1 MTVVDAYGRHARA
14 AWAADIAVAAG
25 VVVAMTLTIGVA
37 QEAEASR
44 SLDWLAYLLGS
55 AVGLVLLVR
64 RRWPMQVF
72 VVSVGLVLGYYLL
85 DYPGFSAAVPL
96 AVATYTAA
104 VAGHTV
110 AAAAVLLVFNAVGV
124 AWQSIVEGIP
134 LLTVLGT
141 YTLVNV
147 ALLAAV
153 LLLGEA
159 VRHRR
164 AWAQEVRERLRQAE
178 EHRAE
183 EAARRLED
191 ERFRIARELHDVL
204 AHTIAAVSVQAG
216 VAAELIADSPDQA
229 RKSLQ
234 IIREQ
239 IREAIGELRAMVAL
253 LRGSGPEVLHAPAPG
268 LGELETLVRFAGR
281 AGVDVECS
289 VTGQVRPLP
298 AAIELTAYRI
308 VQESLTNVVRHAHAS
323 WARVSVHYEPLALV
337 LRIED
342 NGWGSDAVTAD
353 DGHGLVGMRER
364 ATALGGSLT
373 AGPRAEGGYVVSAHL
388 PIGTN

>member
-1 MTVVDAYGRHARA
+1 
-14 AWAADIAVAAG
+14 
-25 VVVAMTLTIGVA
+25 MTLTIGVA
-37 QEAEASR
+37 QEAGATR
-44 SLDWLAYLLGS
+44 SLDWLAYVLGS
-55 AVGLVLLVR
+55 AIGLVLLVR
-64 RRWPMQVF
+64 RRWPLRVF
-72 VVSVGLVLGYYLL
+72 VASVGLLLGYYLL
-85 DYPGFSAAVPL
+85 GYPGFSAAVPL

-104 VAGHTV
+104 VVGHIV
-110 AAAAVLLVFNAVGV
+110 AATAVLLVFNAVGV
-124 AWQSIVEGIP
+124 AWQSIAEGIP

-178 EHRAE
+178 QHRAE

-216 VAAELIADSPDQA
+216 VAAEIIADSPDQA

-253 LRGSGPEVLHAPAPG
+253 LRGSGSEVLHAPAPG
-268 LGELETLVRFAGR
+268 LGELDTLVRFAGR

-289 VTGQVRPLP
+289 IAGQVRPLP

-323 WARVSVHYEPLALV
+323 RARVSVHYEPFALV

-342 NGWGSDAVTAD
+342 NGRGAD
-353 DGHGLVGMRER
+353 PVPGNGGHGVVGMRER
-364 ATALGGSLT
+364 ATALGGNLT
-373 AGPRAEGGYVVSAHL
+373 AGPCAGGGYVVSAHL
-388 PIGTN
+388 PIGTS

>member
-1 MTVVDAYGRHARA
+1 MTVVYAHARGA
-14 AWAADIAVAAG
+14 AWAADIAVAGG
-25 VVVAMTLTIGVA
+25 VAVAMTLTISVA
-37 QEAEASR
+37 QEVGATR
-44 SLDWLAYLLGS
+44 SLDGLAYVLGL
-55 AVGLVLLVR
+55 AIGLVLLAR

-72 VVSVGLVLGYYLL
+72 VVSVGLLLGYYLL

-96 AVATYTAA
+96 AVATYTVAA
-104 VAGHTV
+104 AGHTV
-110 AAAAVLLVFNAVGV
+110 AAAAVLLAFNAVGV
-124 AWQSIVEGIP
+124 AWQTIVEGIP
-134 LLTVLGT
+134 LLTILGT

-178 EHRAE
+178 QHRAE

-216 VAAELIADSPDQA
+216 VAAEIIADSPDQA
-229 RKSLQ
+229 RRSLQ

-239 IREAIGELRAMVAL
+239 IREAIGELRAMVGL
-253 LRGSGPEVLHAPAPG
+253 LRGSEPEVRHAPAPG
-268 LGELETLVRFAGR
+268 LGELDTLVRFACR

-289 VTGQVRPLP
+289 VGGEVRPLP

-323 WARVSVHYEPLALV
+323 RARVLVHFGPSALV

-342 NGWGSDAVTAD
+342 NGRGANSVPAD
-353 DGHGLVGMRER
+353 DGHGVIGMRER

-373 AGPRAEGGYVVSAHL
+373 AGPSAGGGYVVSAQL
-388 PIGTN
+388 PVGAS

>member
-1 MTVVDAYGRHARA
+1 
-14 AWAADIAVAAG
+14 
-25 VVVAMTLTIGVA
+25 
-37 QEAEASR
+37 
-44 SLDWLAYLLGS
+44 
-55 AVGLVLLVR
+55 
-64 RRWPMQVF
+64 VF
-72 VVSVGLVLGYYLL
+72 VVSVGLLLGYYLL

-96 AVATYTAA
+96 AVATYTVAA
-104 VAGHTV
+104 AGHTV
-110 AAAAVLLVFNAVGV
+110 AAAAVLLAFNAVGV
-124 AWQSIVEGIP
+124 AWQTIVEGIP
-134 LLTVLGT
+134 LLTILGT

-178 EHRAE
+178 QHRAE

-216 VAAELIADSPDQA
+216 VAAEIIADSPDQA
-229 RKSLQ
+229 RRSLQ

-239 IREAIGELRAMVAL
+239 IREAIGELRAMVGL
-253 LRGSGPEVLHAPAPG
+253 LRGSEPEVRHAPAPG
-268 LGELETLVRFAGR
+268 LGELDTLVRFACR

-289 VTGQVRPLP
+289 VGGEVRPLP

-323 WARVSVHYEPLALV
+323 RARVLVHFGPSALV

-342 NGWGSDAVTAD
+342 NGRGANSVPAD
-353 DGHGLVGMRER
+353 DGHGVIGMRER

-373 AGPRAEGGYVVSAHL
+373 AGPSAGGGYVVSAQL
-388 PIGTN
+388 PVGAS